1 MQFLFLREVDPTSYQ
16 ILNNLKII
24 ATGILFRVFLK
35 RPLTRAKWGAIV
47 LLAVGATVSQL
58 GSCEAGGEV
67 NLRGYFLAVLSAS
80 LAGTGAVYS
89 GESWLTGI
97 RETQRHGR
105 TRPRSE
111 GGADRGEGD

>member
-89 GESWLTGI
+89 GECMPAVTLT
-97 RETQRHGR
+97 
-105 TRPRSE
+105 S
-111 GGADRGEGD
+111 

>member
-1 MQFLFLREVDPTSYQ
+1 MAAGVTARWRRPRRTRIHNNVQFLFLREVDPTSYQ

-67 NLRGYFLAVLSAS
+67 NLRGFFLAVLSAS

-89 GESWLTGI
+89 GE
-97 RETQRHGR
+97 
-105 TRPRSE
+105 
-111 GGADRGEGD
+111 

>member
-58 GSCEAGGEV
+58 GSCEAGGGQSPRVLPRRAECLARGDGGSV
-67 NLRGYFLAVLSAS
+67 LR
-80 LAGTGAVYS
+80 
-89 GESWLTGI
+89 
-97 RETQRHGR
+97 
-105 TRPRSE
+105 
-111 GGADRGEGD
+111 